1 MTERRR
7 ILLVDDHA
15 IVCEGYRSLLQKQP
29 ELSVVGSAADGGE
42 AYRLYKSTQPDL
54 VIMDLTMP
62 GMGGIEGIR
71 RIRMWDSAARV
82 LVLTMHESAA
92 FAIQAF
98 RAGARGYVTK
108 SSPPQTLV
116 QAVFEVLAGR
126 TALSPD
132 IDHALALSR
141 VSEQPAAVDVLSPR
155 EFEVLRMLLAGR
167 TGDEIAATLHLS
179 PKTVA
184 NTRYLMRG
192 KLGVTSDIDLMRL
205 AIQQGLLAGCDH
217 AMQAGREAQDT

>member
-1 MTERRR
+1 MSTGRT

-15 IVCEGYRSLLQKQP
+15 IVCEGYRLLLEKQP
-29 ELSVVGSAADGGE
+29 GLRVVGSAGDGGE
-42 AYRLYKSTQPDL
+42 AYRLYKSTRPDL

-71 RIRMWDSAARV
+71 RIRMWDPAARI
-82 LVLTMHESAA
+82 LVLTMHESVA
-92 FAIQAF
+92 FAVQAF

-116 QAVFEVLAGR
+116 QAVFEVFAGR
-126 TALSPD
+126 TATSPD

-141 VSEQPAAVDVLSPR
+141 VAGQPAAVEVLSPR

-167 TGDEIAATLHLS
+167 TGSEIAATLHLS

-184 NTRYLMRG
+184 NTRYLIRG
-192 KLGVTSDIDLMRL
+192 KLGVASDFELMRL
-205 AIQQGLLAGCDH
+205 AVQQGLLVEYDRVTEAGSQCW
-217 AMQAGREAQDT
+217 DT

>member
-1 MTERRR
+1 MSGERT

-29 ELSVVGSAADGGE
+29 GLRVAGSAGDAGE
-42 AYRLYKSTQPDL
+42 AYRLFKSLRPDL

-62 GMGGIEGIR
+62 GMGGIEGIG
-71 RIRMWDSAARV
+71 RIRAWDPAARI

-92 FAIQAF
+92 FAVQAF

-108 SSPPQTLV
+108 SSPPQALV
-116 QAVFEVLAGR
+116 QAAFEVLAGR

-141 VSEQPAAVDVLSPR
+141 LSGQPAAAEILSPR
-155 EFEVLRMLLAGR
+155 EFEILRMLLDGR
-167 TGDEIAATLHLS
+167 SADEIAAALYLS

-184 NTRYLMRG
+184 NTRTLIRG
-192 KLGVTSDIDLMRL
+192 KLGVGSDIALMRL
-205 AIQQGLLAGCDH
+205 AMAQGLL
-217 AMQAGREAQDT
+217 RN

>member
-1 MTERRR
+1 MSGERT

-29 ELSVVGSAADGGE
+29 GLRVVGSAGDAGE
-42 AYRLYKSTQPDL
+42 AYRLFKSLRPDL

-71 RIRMWDSAARV
+71 RFRAWNPAARI

-92 FAIQAF
+92 FAVQAF

-108 SSPPQTLV
+108 SSPPQALV
-116 QAVFEVLAGR
+116 QAAFEVLAGR

-141 VSEQPAAVDVLSPR
+141 LSGQPAAAEILSPR
-155 EFEVLRMLLAGR
+155 EFEILRMLLDGR
-167 TGDEIAATLHLS
+167 SADEIAAALYLS

-184 NTRYLMRG
+184 NTRTLIRG
-192 KLGVTSDIDLMRL
+192 KLGVGSDIALMRL
-205 AIQQGLLAGCDH
+205 AMAQGLL
-217 AMQAGREAQDT
+217 RN